1 MPLHHHAFIS
11 YSHAADARLAPAFE
25 DGLERIGKPLL
36 KLRGLDVFRDGSDLS
51 ASPGLW
57 SGILSH
63 LQAAEWLLFFASPQS
78 TASPWCGQE
87 LEWWLANRGTDRLLI
102 VLTGGEILWDKATRD
117 FDWNRTTALPRCIA
131 GHLTDEPLY
140 ADLSWAT
147 GAESLSLDN
156 TRFHEAV
163 TSVAAPLRGMR
174 RDELDNANVRQLR
187 RNRLFVQSGV
197 TAIAIAAVLAIWQAK
212 LARDAE
218 AVAVEQRQRAES
230 ALADTR
236 RELLHARSAE
246 LRALSLRL
254 DQLATAA
261 RARPDGAFDLAGIEQ
276 EQRGLALRL
285 ADITRQHQAALAA
298 RIGFRGD
305 LDFLMKWEGVA
316 GSVKLIGRS
325 GWIDP
330 ATDLA
335 QAKPEVIRTRYEFL
349 LTPAELQAV
358 LVLAG
363 KRDDAAKAAF
373 AANPIL
379 ERIRIKPA
387 DVAQLVPEAVE
398 PWWKGVL
405 SHHPVAGEAGTP
417 GAVQTALLSLAFN
430 VGFSHRFWDPLA
442 PLIAERRWAELADA
456 IEALRMPASFPA
468 LKRRRAE
475 EAALIRAA
483 LPKPPG

>member
-1 MPLHHHAFIS
+1 MTLHHHAFIS

-36 KLRGLDVFRDGSDLS
+36 RLRGLDVFRDGSDLS

-57 SGILSH
+57 SGIVAH
-63 LQAAEWLLFFASPQS
+63 LEAAEWLLFFASPQS
-78 TASPWCGQE
+78 AASPWCGE
-87 LEWWLANRGTDRLLI
+87 EVAWWLTNRSVDRLLI
-102 VLTGGEILWDKATRD
+102 VLTAGEIVWDKQAGD
-117 FDWNRTTALPRCIA
+117 FDWTRSTALPRCLA
-131 GHLTDEPLY
+131 GRLTEEPLHVDLRWA
-140 ADLSWAT
+140 AD
-147 GAESLSLDN
+147 AESLTLDN

-197 TAIAIAAVLAIWQAK
+197 TAIAIAAVLAMWQAK
-212 LARDAE
+212 VARDAE
-218 AVAVEQRQRAES
+218 AVAVEQRQRAEV
-230 ALADTR
+230 ALAATQ

-246 LRALSLRL
+246 LRALALRL
-254 DQLATAA
+254 DQLAAAA
-261 RARPDGAFDLAGIEQ
+261 RARPDGASDLAGIEI
-276 EQRGLALRL
+276 EQRGLAERL
-285 ADITRQHQAALAA
+285 ADITRQHQATLAA
-298 RIGFRGD
+298 QIGFRGD
-305 LDFLMKWEGVA
+305 PDFLMKREGVA
-316 GSVKLIGRS
+316 GTVKLLGRS

-335 QAKPEVIRTRYEFL
+335 TARPEVIRRRYEFL

-358 LVLAG
+358 LAVTG
-363 KRDDAAKAAF
+363 KRDADAQAAF

-387 DVAQLVPEAVE
+387 DVAQLVPEVVE
-398 PWWKGVL
+398 VWWKGVL
-405 SHHPVAGEAGTP
+405 SRHPEVGEAATP
-417 GAVQTALLSLAFN
+417 AAVHTALLSLAFN
-430 VGFSHRFWDPLA
+430 VGFGQRHWATLT
-442 PLIAERRWAELADA
+442 PLIVGRRWTELADA
-456 IEALRMPASFPA
+456 IEALRMPAGFPA
-468 LKRRRAE
+468 LQRRRAE